1 MRSYKS
7 AISLSMKNAVSNPGS
22 LVIVSGQNCRSDPF
36 YHKSICPVFCRDGA
50 RLLWGHKTRYMPR
63 SRKINLEKVLASLDK
78 PCPKCGFTITPDLVK
93 RVDFERIQCPKCG
106 EKFRPMAAE

>member
-36 YHKSICPVFCRDGA
+36 YHKSICPVLCRDGA

-63 SRKINLEKVLASLDK
+63 SRKIDLAKVHASLNTT
-78 PCPKCGFTITPDLVK
+78 CPKCGVTITSDQVK
-93 RVDFERIQCPKCG
+93 RVDFERIECPN
-106 EKFRPMAAE
+106 